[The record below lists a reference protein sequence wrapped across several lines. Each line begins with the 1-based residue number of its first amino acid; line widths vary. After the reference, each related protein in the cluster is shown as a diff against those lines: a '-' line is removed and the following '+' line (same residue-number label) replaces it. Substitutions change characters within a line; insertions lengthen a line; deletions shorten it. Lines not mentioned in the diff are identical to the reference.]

1 MTGVSIALLIYLT
14 PGVLIVGS
22 HLRSMLAKHGHYGL
36 HIVLPAVLLAILTWP
51 MIYVI
56 RRPGA

>member
-1 MTGVSIALLIYLT
+1 MTGAAIALLIYLT

-22 HLRSMLAKHGHYGL
+22 HFRSTIARHGHNGL
-36 HIVLPAVLLAILTWP
+36 RVVVPALLLALLTWP

-56 RRPGA
+56 RRPGK

>member
-1 MTGVSIALLIYLT
+1 MTGAAIALLIYLT

-22 HLRSMLAKHGHYGL
+22 HFRSTMAKHGHNSL
-36 HIVLPAVLLAILTWP
+36 RVVLPALLLAILTWP

-56 RRPGA
+56 RRPGE